1 MRDAIKTR
9 KAVIYALLCLVMVFA
24 GLSLGAEKVYAG
36 DEGETKEIISVVT
49 FDANGGIFK
58 DAGGTTQVKLELT
71 AEDFEGKNYKKI
83 YKNEF
88 PVPVKSGYVI
98 YKWRNETKDHAIDG
112 EYINLK
118 KGASVTVMPTWKIEQ
133 YEISYDLKG
142 GSYTE
147 QTVPVKYNVESERI
161 TLPKAQ
167 KPGYFF
173 GGWYTNPSYNG
184 QKVSEIPTGSFG
196 DLKLYAK
203 WTDAA
208 PAQGI
213 VTKAEYKKNQLTV
226 TLEKLPTAKG
236 YELLLTKD
244 KKFTPQKTVTYK
256 LGSATKFTLSQLG
269 KGTYYV
275 KVRGYAYDENGK
287 VCFGK
292 YSQAKQIKISS
303 NVKEYKATNTSAK
316 INTAK
321 AVSKDSVSIKATIK
335 KRVKSSDDF
344 YYLVKVNPAKNT
356 VETVLDKRL
365 KAKKIDF
372 DLDTKDKVNV
382 VSKFGIAIKQNGKYK
397 LISATTYI
405 TNPEKAAVN
414 TAKYYLPASK
424 KGIHGASDANLGA
437 KHTLANININELIS
451 NKKDGE
457 SYVYNGKI
465 YYFNPVQ
472 KGYVKECNESGIAVT
487 MVVFMNWS
495 DANKDLIYPSA
506 RTKGK
511 HYYALNTVDEKARET
526 LEAAFCYLGE
536 VYSKEDCFVS
546 NWVLGNEVN
555 SPAMW
560 NYAGN
565 LDLDQYSKVYAQ
577 AFQMLSYGIK
587 SSSANARI
595 FVPLDNAW
603 GIPIS
608 QMGWNGKTF
617 LKAFD
622 KALEKECPKVTW
634 NLAYHAYSY
643 PLTSAAYEGHM
654 HLTKEDNTPYVG
666 MYNIEVLTKYIK
678 KQYGAKTRIIL
689 SEQGYTATMGEEKQA
704 ASIAYG
710 YYKAQ
715 FNSMIDAYIIRAQ
728 KDNAAEVAGG
738 LSMGLSTTSNK
749 HRQAYTVFKYM
760 DTPKSETYTKKYLK
774 TIGAKIWKSIVPG
787 YSASKLKKMK

>member
-774 TIGAKIWKSIVPG
+774 TIGAKSWKSIVPG